1 MLRNYKP
8 VHAKYERDEFI
19 ADIHRDYDRMSNI
32 QRIMFADE
40 IMNEKT
46 FHDALY
52 EFMLEDYE
60 SYFRM
65 YLEDNYDLENEYV
78 KSKLQED

>member
-1 MLRNYKP
+1 MVNYRNYKE
-8 VHAKYERDEFI
+8 YDDEEFI
-19 ADIHRDYDRMSNI
+19 EDIRRDYDRMSNI
-32 QRIMFADE
+32 QRIMFADN
-40 IMNEKT
+40 IMDAKT